1 MNSLL
6 LIALLLLGLLS
17 LGLQLARLFRE
28 KDSLPEPVRRAL
40 ATAEETAR
48 RIEQTLRDEIGQSRE
63 ESAKTARAAREELAQ
78 SLKGVADSMS
88 QQLATLSRNSGE
100 ASERMRETLEQ
111 RLRNIQ
117 KDNAEQLEKMRQ
129 TVDEKLQTTLEKR
142 LGESFR
148 QVSERLELVHQ
159 GLGEMQALATGVG
172 DLKKVLTNVKT
183 RGTWGEVQLGT
194 MLEQALA
201 PGQYAENVSTK
212 GGGERVEF
220 AIRLPGKRD
229 SNSEEP
235 VWLPID
241 AKFPME
247 DYQRLVEAQE
257 AGDAPAAEAAAKQL
271 ETRVRNCAK
280 DIERKYI
287 APPATTDFAILYLP
301 TEGLF
306 AEVIRRPGLSDGLQ
320 RDCRVVIA
328 GPTTLWALLN
338 SLQMGFRTLAIQKR
352 SSEVWEL
359 LATVKEEWTKYG
371 AILDKV
377 HKKLGEASNTIE
389 EAQRKT
395 RTIGRKLRSVESMPA
410 AADSADLLLAL
421 PDTDDEPEE
430 T

>member
-410 AADSADLLLAL
+410 AADSADLLLSL